1 MRTKTDWRISTIKA
15 GYENFC
21 YVERDHHEDGRKL
34 ATERNLVTTAEAAE
48 IIENQPEYI

>member
-1 MRTKTDWRISTIKA
+1 MRTKTDWRISKLKA

-21 YVERDHHEDGRKL
+21 YVERDHHENGKFL
-34 ATERNLVTTAEAAE
+34 ATEMKLVTTAEAAE